1 MCPSNICDYSW
12 TGKKTKKNYEKG
24 WKERKKTKNNNT
36 KLFTHF
42 CCKLSFCRDYAL
54 FGGHFLFKF
63 GGEEH
68 KNILYDRA
76 TRQLFAYVWH
86 GADVF
91 GNVLISAIGS
101 PLTHSRFLECKTI
114 QLSETRML
122 VRDLVIF
129 VHQKLAFLVF
139 FKLSTAME
147 CRDFLFS
154 GRLFNQIHFQIS
166 HNAQTSYKIWCIDHT
181 ILTKG

>member
-1 MCPSNICDYSW
+1 M
-12 TGKKTKKNYEKG
+12 
-24 WKERKKTKNNNT
+24 
-36 KLFTHF
+36 
-42 CCKLSFCRDYAL
+42 
-54 FGGHFLFKF
+54 
-63 GGEEH
+63 
-68 KNILYDRA
+68 
-76 TRQLFAYVWH
+76 
-86 GADVF
+86 
-91 GNVLISAIGS
+91 ISAIGS

-154 GRLFNQIHFQIS
+154 GRLFNQMPFSNFTQRTDKLQDLMHR
-166 HNAQTSYKIWCIDHT
+166 SYNIDKRLAPAFTYTPVYKDPKNSFGLRFSWGPLNGT
-181 ILTKG
+181 IPTL

>member
-54 FGGHFLFKF
+54 FGGPFLLKF
-63 GGEEH
+63 GGEGY

-76 TRQLFAYVWH
+76 
-86 GADVF
+86 
-91 GNVLISAIGS
+91 
-101 PLTHSRFLECKTI
+101 
-114 QLSETRML
+114 SETQSGYDEYSL
-122 VRDLVIF
+122 LY
-129 VHQKLAFLVF
+129 
-139 FKLSTAME
+139 ST
-147 CRDFLFS
+147 RDFFS
-154 GRLFNQIHFQIS
+154 LLVPYSEILLLGRVASNGNESSNVSKLGVDNKPVSFLSII
-166 HNAQTSYKIWCIDHT
+166 
-181 ILTKG
+181 